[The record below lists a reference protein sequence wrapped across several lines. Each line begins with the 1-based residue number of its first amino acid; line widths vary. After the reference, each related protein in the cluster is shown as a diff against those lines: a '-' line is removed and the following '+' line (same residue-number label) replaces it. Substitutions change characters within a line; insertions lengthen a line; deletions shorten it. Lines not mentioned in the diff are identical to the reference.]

1 MLARSGLERASGMWE
16 VGFSRFLLPRSSEG
30 VEMMCVLRTLS
41 SLMSTHR
48 TETPE
53 RAGTTL
59 CAFVESVIN
68 LSVVRPRDVGDRN
81 GFHHGTTY
89 PFADESSGRGSEM
102 ASFGFKWQN
111 LAKREPLGTMS
122 HRRSTPSSLPLLC
135 SLLGSQLHQAREFES
150 AATEYFNQ
158 QRPYLITNQHTL

>member
-1 MLARSGLERASGMWE
+1 MLARNGLERAGGVWV
-16 VGFSRFLLPRSSEG
+16 VG
-30 VEMMCVLRTLS
+30 TW
-41 SLMSTHR
+41 
-48 TETPE
+48 
-53 RAGTTL
+53 

-111 LAKREPLGTMS
+111 LAKREVVATTNVYVGPLKPPAIR
-122 HRRSTPSSLPLLC
+122 HHEPPKKYALLFAAALLAARR
-135 SLLGSQLHQAREFES
+135 QLHQAREFES